1 MQLIKT
7 NKGVFFTSIAVLALA
22 TTSLIASADA
32 RPHHRKARHYVAA
45 TAGNAAIDDRYA
57 HVAQGGFSM
66 MMQPQY
72 AMRQQPT
79 TRQSRRMER
88 QGTARQGMAMNAMS
102 FGSSGIVDQAR
113 RYVGSNPTGR
123 SRLWCARFLNMV
135 LERSGRRGTGS
146 DMASSFASF
155 GNRVSGPQVGAI
167 AVMSRGKRGG
177 HVGIVSGIDESGNPI
192 IISGNHG
199 GRVAESTYPRGRV
212 YSYVMP

>member
-1 MQLIKT
+1 
-7 NKGVFFTSIAVLALA
+7 VLALA

-45 TAGNAAIDDRYA
+45 TAGNAAVDDRYA

-79 TRQSRRMER
+79 TRQSRRVAR
-88 QGTARQGMAMNAMS
+88 QGMGRQGMAMNAMS

>member
-79 TRQSRRMER
+79 TRQSRRVAR
-88 QGTARQGMAMNAMS
+88 QGSARQGMAMNAMS